1 MGRGDFGELL
11 AKLEEQYGTETNS
24 AETSIKKYDV
34 IVAGGGP
41 AGSAAAIYSAR
52 KGLNVAVIA
61 ERIGGQVKE
70 TVGIENLISVP
81 STTGSQLADNLKTHM
96 SQYPIDLL
104 EHRQIE
110 KIELD
115 GKDKVLTAKGGERFS
130 APAVIVATGASWR
143 KLNVPGEAEYIGR
156 GWLSVHTATDLS
168 TKGSRWLSWEEEI
181 PESKQPSTWQVSAPK
196 LRCSSLWMS

>member
-1 MGRGDFGELL
+1 M
-11 AKLEEQYGTETNS
+11 
-24 AETSIKKYDV
+24 

-115 GKDKVLTAKGGERFS
+115 GKDKVLTAKGGERFHRCKL
-130 APAVIVATGASWR
+130 AQTERTGRSGIYRPW
-143 KLNVPGEAEYIGR
+143 GGF
-156 GWLSVHTATDLS
+156 LS
-168 TKGSRWLSWEEEI
+168 TLRRTFLQREAGGCRGRRKFRNRSSHRLGRYLLQSYGARVYGRAESGSGFTGKTEKPAECRS
-181 PESKQPSTWQVSAPK
+181 S
-196 LRCSSLWMS
+196 CSLADNRSGRQWR